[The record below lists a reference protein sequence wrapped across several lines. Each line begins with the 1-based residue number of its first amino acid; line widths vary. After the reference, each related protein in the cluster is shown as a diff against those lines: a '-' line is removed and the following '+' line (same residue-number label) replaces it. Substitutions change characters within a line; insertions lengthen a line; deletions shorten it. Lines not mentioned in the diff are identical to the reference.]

1 MAIEKVMILGVKR
14 SDETTNRH
22 HFADKTSR
30 IGNYAFPSSTPSSH
44 NTASLVLQTIKS
56 LYSHILHKLSVYPL
70 MFLLPTFSIRSQI
83 TRRLHYNQPWRD
95 KILS

>member
-44 NTASLVLQTIKS
+44 NTASLVLQNIKS
-56 LYSHILHKLSVYPL
+56 LYSHILHKLSACPL
-70 MFLLPTFSIRSQI
+70 MSPLPTSSIRSQTI
-83 TRRLHYNQPWRD
+83 RRLHYNQP
-95 KILS
+95 